1 MEQQDRTDHKGTD
14 HKGTDQREAWDSFYK
29 GQKRPWR
36 GVAELDVPFTE
47 GQRILDIGCG
57 NGKTSQALIKMG
69 CDVIGVDFSQNAV
82 DHCNSS
88 IKGMTAI
95 CSSSDR
101 LPFSDNEFDGVVL
114 VHVLEH
120 LDDTELKNTVNEI
133 QRVLKSNG
141 YVFLRVF
148 EKNDMR
154 SNGGTEIKGNGIR
167 YRYYDTGE
175 IETIFEGFDS
185 QWRSVT
191 EQTTKFGSVRM
202 RIEALYKKK

>member
-1 MEQQDRTDHKGTD
+1 VEQQDRTDHKGTD
-14 HKGTDQREAWDSFYK
+14 HKRTDQREAWDSFYK

-36 GVAELDVPFTE
+36 GVTELDVPFTE

>member
-14 HKGTDQREAWDSFYK
+14 HKRTDQREAWDSFYK

-36 GVAELDVPFTE
+36 GVTELDVPFTE